1 MSDINHILENHQ
13 YLPYL
18 ILLVWTF
25 LEGETIVII
34 AGIAAREGH
43 PWLPLVMLCA
53 FCGSLTSDLLM
64 FFLGRYKG
72 QAFIARRPRWQMRAE
87 KVYSLLER
95 HQTWLILGFRF
106 LYGIRNI
113 TPLAIGMSGVPVRR
127 YVILNIIGAALWSF
141 SFSIGGYLFGAA
153 LETFLEKEHK
163 IFVIL
168 LLLVL
173 TVLLWILRMARRRSL
188 LKNNN
193 IPNGKYKNT

>member
-1 MSDINHILENHQ
+1 MPDINHILENHR

-43 PWLPLVMLCA
+43 PWLPLVMVCA
-53 FCGSLTSDLLM
+53 FCGSLCSDQLM

-72 QAFIARRPRWQMRAE
+72 KAFIAKRPRWQIRAE
-87 KVYSLLER
+87 KVYRMLEK

-113 TPLAIGMSGVPVRR
+113 TPLAIGMSGVSVRR
-127 YVILNIIGAALWSF
+127 FVILNIIGAAVWSI
-141 SFSIGGYLFGAA
+141 SFSISGYLFGAA
-153 LETFLEKEHK
+153 METFLAKEHK
-163 IFVIL
+163 ILVIL
-168 LLLVL
+168 SLLVL
-173 TVLLWILRMARRRSL
+173 AALIWIVRAVRRRAIQ
-188 LKNNN
+188 KNNDTQTLEQ
-193 IPNGKYKNT
+193 KNV